1 MSEVEQSLITDEH
14 RAQIGV
20 RSEPTVVTVRAE
32 DAHRMRDML
41 GDSDP
46 RYADGTGVAPPYLLA
61 MFGGRGPGGPGG
73 RGGMPSIL
81 PGGLLTQQEWKFM
94 RPFRIGEDLTAIT
107 QVVDIRERLG
117 GRYGYSVLVTS
128 ETDYFGA
135 DGEQVAAVMST
146 ITQFDPKGAAT
157 E

>member
-1 MSEVEQSLITDEH
+1 LSEVEQSLITDEH
-14 RAQIGV
+14 RAQIGIK
-20 RSEPTVVTVRAE
+20 SDPIAVTVREA

-61 MFGGRGPGGPGG
+61 MFGGRGPGGPGA
-73 RGGMPSIL
+73 RGMPSIL
-81 PGGLLTQQEWKFM
+81 PGGLLTQQEWRFL
-94 RPFRIGEDLTAIT
+94 RPFRIGEELTAIT

-128 ETDYFGA
+128 ETDYFGTE
-135 DGEQVAAVMST
+135 GEQVAAVMST
-146 ITQFDPKGAAT
+146 ITQFDPTGAVQ